1 MVEEGRRAECS
12 LIFATC
18 LAWIWAHRADLKAS
32 SSARLGDALGI
43 LTTDREIL
51 SQESGSLPEVS

>member
-32 SSARLGDALGI
+32 SSARLGDAL

-51 SQESGSLPEVS
+51 SQGSGSLPEVS